1 MKLAT
6 KGTGSFNMYMKQYDT
21 ERHLIVAVCDKEI
34 IGKKFKEGELT
45 LKLEPSFYIGTD
57 ASESEVK
64 EALSCA
70 TIANIAGEKAIAC
83 AVECGCI
90 DADTVIFIEGIP
102 HAQMIRI

>member
-1 MKLAT
+1 
-6 KGTGSFNMYMKQYDT
+6 MYMKKYET

-34 IGKKFKEGELT
+34 LGKKFHEGEFT
-45 LKLEPSFYIGTD
+45 LKLEPSFYKGSD
-57 ASESEVK
+57 VSESEVK
-64 EALSCA
+64 EVLSCA

-90 DADTVIFIEGIP
+90 EPETVIFIEGIP